1 MRRTSSHASDTKSK
15 LSGSFARLFTTNPA
29 LLIGIAFEAGMLL
42 GRYTKVPV
50 SGRKVQKGAS
60 NFADQVLT
68 LVPDSVTKLVPD
80 IFPSKAR
87 KPARRKSSAKASRP
101 ARRKAPRGRELSGA
115 AAKS

>member
-15 LSGSFARLFTTNPA
+15 LSGSFARLFTNNPA

-50 SGRKVQKGAS
+50 SGRKVQKGVS

-87 KPARRKSSAKASRP
+87 KPARRKSAVKASRS
-101 ARRKAPRGRELSGA
+101 ARRKAPRNKRELSA
-115 AAKS
+115 AAR

>member
-1 MRRTSSHASDTKSK
+1 MRRTSSPASDTKSK

-42 GRYTKVPV
+42 GRYTKIPD
-50 SGRKVQKGAS
+50 SGKKVQKGVS
-60 NFADQVLT
+60 NLADQVLT

-87 KPARRKSSAKASRP
+87 KPARRKSAAKASRS
-101 ARRKAPRGRELSGA
+101 ARRKAPRNKREFSA
-115 AAKS
+115 AAR

>member
-1 MRRTSSHASDTKSK
+1 MRRTSSPASDTKSK

-50 SGRKVQKGAS
+50 SGRKIQKGAS

-87 KPARRKSSAKASRP
+87 KPARSKARKP
-101 ARRKAPRGRELSGA
+101 ARRKSSGKKRTAPNPSTYPA
-115 AAKS
+115 